1 MAGAPSLGI
10 TRPSPR
16 RAGQGEAG
24 GGPGLGPAWD
34 APRAPGRRRKR
45 AWPRPRAGLG
55 LTRGGNTPREADGK
69 GATGSPRG
77 AWVQVRLG
85 PLRPRGEPGRG
96 PAGGRV
102 ASASPRVLDAPGSGC
117 CRETAVGSDQ
127 FHCPAGPG
135 VPPRAAAS
143 PGPPARRVTGGPGPA
158 CGRAR
163 HRGRAGA
170 SGRARPGRRARPGSR
185 RRRSGGTRAGCGRGT
200 WP

>member
-85 PLRPRGEPGRG
+85 PLRPRGEPERG
-96 PAGGRV
+96 PAGSLCLSECLGRPGQWLLQRNRRGLRSV
-102 ASASPRVLDAPGSGC
+102 PLPGRPRG
-117 CRETAVGSDQ
+117 
-127 FHCPAGPG
+127 PA
-135 VPPRAAAS
+135 RAAAS
-143 PGPPARRVTGGPGPA
+143 PGSPARRVTGGPGPA

-185 RRRSGGTRAGCGRGT
+185 RPRSGGTRAGCGRGT